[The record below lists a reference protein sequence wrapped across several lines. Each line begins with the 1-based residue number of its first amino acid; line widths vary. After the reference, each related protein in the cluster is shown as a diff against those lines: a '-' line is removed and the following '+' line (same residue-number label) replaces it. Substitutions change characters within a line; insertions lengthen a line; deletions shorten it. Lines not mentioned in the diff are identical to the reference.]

1 MYGVR
6 TVYRACTDV
15 RYGTGFFRTRTYVH
29 SAEPYLVAF
38 VAYQRNDL
46 VPVGLTPN
54 TWAKYSARMSF
65 TLSPHCR

>member
-29 SAEPYLVAF
+29 TAEPLSAG
-38 VAYQRNDL
+38 
-46 VPVGLTPN
+46 VPTLCVTMGELGL
-54 TWAKYSARMSF
+54 
-65 TLSPHCR
+65 L